1 MYCWTI
7 ISYQLKPVK
16 RKQLV
21 AKTAN
26 EMELPVELVDDVV
39 KFFYGELNK
48 TLIACEDIAIE
59 VPKLGTFVVK
69 YKSLDHLIHHTE
81 AKIPYY
87 RNMGTMR
94 SYQYALDNEQALVKY
109 NALREVL
116 EKERKRKEEIK
127 QKRWNHETKSDT
139 RLEE

>member
-7 ISYQLKPVK
+7 IFCLLKPVK

-21 AKTAN
+21 TKTAS

-39 KFFYGELNK
+39 KFFYSELNK
-48 TLIACEDIAIE
+48 ALISCEDIAIE

-81 AKIPYY
+81 AKIPYL
-87 RNMGTMR
+87 RNIGTMR
-94 SYQYALDNEQALVKY
+94 TYETALENEAYLQKYYALRQT
-109 NALREVL
+109 L
-116 EKERKRKEEIK
+116 ESERKRKEEIK
-127 QKRWNHETKSDT
+127 HKRWNHETKSDT
-139 RLEE
+139 HLEE